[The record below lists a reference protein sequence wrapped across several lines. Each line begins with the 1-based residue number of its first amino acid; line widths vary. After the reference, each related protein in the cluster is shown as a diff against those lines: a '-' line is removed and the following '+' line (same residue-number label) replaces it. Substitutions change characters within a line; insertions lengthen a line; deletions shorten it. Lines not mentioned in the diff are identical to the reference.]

1 MVVFFFLAG
10 IVEVFVASVRP
21 TSSWRAGGGV
31 NFFLIQ
37 KTPWGGVPDHWP
49 SYGFPRKAPNFFGGN
64 GIKQLDFVGSP
75 CGGGVGFSW
84 GLLLHRNG
92 GHRRHGAEPRLP
104 PLLLSA
110 KQTGTQM
117 GQSKVV

>member
-37 KTPWGGVPDHWP
+37 KTPWGGGWWVGPVPDP
-49 SYGFPRKAPNFFGGN
+49 QGVQAGRTRGSRARGPCEAPRFF
-64 GIKQLDFVGSP
+64 L
-75 CGGGVGFSW
+75 
-84 GLLLHRNG
+84 
-92 GHRRHGAEPRLP
+92 
-104 PLLLSA
+104 
-110 KQTGTQM
+110 
-117 GQSKVV
+117 